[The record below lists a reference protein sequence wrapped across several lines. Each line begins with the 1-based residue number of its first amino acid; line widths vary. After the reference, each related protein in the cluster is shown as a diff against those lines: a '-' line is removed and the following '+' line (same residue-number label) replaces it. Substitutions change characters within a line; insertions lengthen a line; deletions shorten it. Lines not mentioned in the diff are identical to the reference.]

1 MKFKSVYLYA
11 GILLAVILFLV
22 LFTYNS
28 DTESEQPEITNNEM
42 PNDDVHKNLSPPGG
56 NSSVGSVSGSAKKQL
71 EMLKKSYE
79 ENPSDTANVKEYA
92 DMLNASH
99 QPQKALELYETILKI
114 DPNRIDILLSSTFS
128 FYNLND
134 LDKAEDYT
142 KKILAIDKN
151 NEEANF
157 NMGAIA
163 AAKGNK
169 QKAREHWNN
178 VIKQF
183 PNSQAAKIAESS
195 LKKL

>member
-1 MKFKSVYLYA
+1 MKFKSIYLYA
-11 GILLAVILFLV
+11 GLLLAVILFLV

-28 DTESEQPEITNNEM
+28 DTESEQTELTNNEM

-56 NSSVGSVSGSAKKQL
+56 NSSVGGVSGSAKKQL

-79 ENPSDTANVKEYA
+79 ENPGDTAKVKEYA
-92 DMLNASH
+92 DMLNAAH

-114 DPNRIDILLSSTFS
+114 DSDRIDILLGSTFS

-134 LDKAEDYT
+134 LDKAEEYT

-169 QKAREHWNN
+169 QKAREHWKN